1 MTPNWN
7 QLPLDKKEYVNL
19 SADTVNKTVKNIGGS
34 NLLIPMQ
41 IEGNIVTVYDRLGN
55 RFYKLQRVNYI
66 TLRIQKRNLFHL
78 KIFLKPMRVVNV

>member
-55 RFYKLQRVNYI
+55 RFYKFATSQLYYAADSE
-66 TLRIQKRNLFHL
+66 K
-78 KIFLKPMRVVNV
+78 KPL